1 MANNASVNVEN
12 VFSDSVTIN
21 VQRMLQDGSVDLN
34 VTIPQNEARQ
44 INLPNT
50 DVKLVI
56 AAPQGMD
63 LCNCNLKVQTDVDLD
78 NNYSRTD
85 GTWTLQI
92 IPNNLPPDVPTT
104 VNVTVGQ
111 EDPD

>member
-1 MANNASVNVEN
+1 MANNANVNVEN
-12 VFSDSVTIN
+12 VFSDNVTIN
-21 VQRMLQDGSVDLN
+21 VNRVLQDGSSDLIET
-34 VTIPQNEARQ
+34 VAQNEARQ
-44 INLPNT
+44 IQLPST
-50 DVKLVI
+50 DVKLMI
-56 AAPQGMD
+56 TAPQGMD
-63 LCNCNLKVQTDVDLD
+63 LCDCHAKVQTDVDLGKT
-78 NNYSRTD
+78 YSRTD